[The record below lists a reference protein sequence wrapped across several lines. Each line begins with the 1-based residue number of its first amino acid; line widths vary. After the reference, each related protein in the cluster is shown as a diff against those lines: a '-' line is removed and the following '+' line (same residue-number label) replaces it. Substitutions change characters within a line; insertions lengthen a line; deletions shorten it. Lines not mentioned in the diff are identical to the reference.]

1 MDGDVAWDVLGF
13 LDEVDSLH
21 VERNKIN
28 EP

>member
-1 MDGDVAWDVLGF
+1 VAWQVKCSGF

-28 EP
+28 NS

>member
-1 MDGDVAWDVLGF
+1 MDGGVACDVSGF
-13 LDEVDSLH
+13 LDEVDSLQ